1 MEHLKNKHVQVAED
15 KGEITFLYK
24 VKDGKADKSYGI
36 HVASLAKL
44 PNSVI
49 ERAKSLLKQLEN
61 AKRIRNDQSQII
73 MLEKV
78 PNDLQQIKDL
88 LLLAD
93 PNNMTPLEALQFV
106 SSLKEKIKDNNK

>member
-1 MEHLKNKHVQVAED
+1 
-15 KGEITFLYK
+15 
-24 VKDGKADKSYGI
+24 
-36 HVASLAKL
+36 
-44 PNSVI
+44 
-49 ERAKSLLKQLEN
+49 
-61 AKRIRNDQSQII
+61 